1 MKRDANEKAIVETL
15 RKCGFLV
22 QHIDQGGGVPD
33 LLVCAGGRV
42 VLLEVKDGPKKKLT
56 PAQQK
61 WHAQWEGAPV
71 FVVDSIESA
80 LAAVA
85 DIDPQV
91 KRVRE
96 LEEEIERTRFRAN
109 ALHSCLCRWVE
120 EGVQPL
126 EAKRLLQVLT

>member
-1 MKRDANEKAIVETL
+1 MKRDANEKALVETL

-22 QHIDQGGGVPD
+22 QQIDQGGGVPD

-96 LEEEIERTRFRAN
+96 LEAQVSEMEQ
-109 ALHSCLCRWVE
+109 CLRRWAR
-120 EGVQPL
+120 EGVDPL
-126 EAKRLLQVLT
+126 EARRFLATRSLTSSK

>member
-22 QHIDQGGGVPD
+22 QQIDQGGGVPD
-33 LLVCAGGRV
+33 LLVCAGWRV

-80 LAAVA
+80 LAAVQ
-85 DIDPQV
+85 DIGPQA
-91 KRVRE
+91 KRIRE
-96 LEEEIERTRFRAN
+96 LE
-109 ALHSCLCRWVE
+109 
-120 EGVQPL
+120 
-126 EAKRLLQVLT
+126 AKVRLLEVCLDGWLDTEDGQEDVTFDLVAETERLLGIS

>member
-22 QHIDQGGGVPD
+22 QQIDQGGGVPD

-80 LAAVA
+80 LAAVQ
-85 DIDPQV
+85 DIDPQATANGH
-91 KRVRE
+91 KE
-96 LEEEIERTRFRAN
+96 WCKQART
-109 ALHSCLCRWVE
+109 ALRDSHD
-120 EGVQPL
+120 
-126 EAKRLLQVLT
+126 LLTSSK